1 MSILLKAGPSH
12 TKETHH
18 PWQKTIKDVH
28 SSNLQTAHN
37 TVNNL
42 PYPKKKQKIPHK
54 KILTKF
60 TIIGD
65 RVHKDFIHSVNLV
78 EDLHKYHRKIFDAPI
93 IRGVSTVEWP
103 KVWNE
108 LKLQH
113 RGIAYYLQSPVA
125 VFIDDKFLGGDKELR
140 ELLGSRFDFH
150 LNLDYYREGVGNFVN
165 FVRSSGRPCAYMHIS
180 INYEHAGTLIFM
192 LYADLVPNTCEN
204 FLRLCETKRGGY
216 SGTPVHRIVKDGWI
230 QCGGFGLKSTDLDC
244 ENFIIPHDR
253 RGVLCMANN
262 GRHVDCSTQF
272 FVLLQSAPWM
282 AHKYVAFGQLID
294 GDSTLKM
301 MDSVETFYESPTV
314 PVIIEKAGV
323 LNLECQG
330 IRVSKSTNEYIQGH
344 IEDLIALGDLLMDEL
359 MEKVFL
365 EIELKHVMQMQVE
378 KGEMEQQSTGEESR
392 IHATKRFIRKK
403 EDLEKLQ
410 KSQTYTSRASSD
422 VSQEQQVNNDFD
434 VDEYEPEEYSYTR
447 VSLTRTFSVVVKP
460 EKPFYI
466 PLTDVA
472 YPGEKDSTYD
482 LKKYLRGD
490 YCLESDLVSTKNK
503 KEIGKNLSFISDI
516 YKSDDES
523 DNISLES
530 LSSDDEQE
538 IRRYLKLNVDSV
550 SFAGSV
556 VRNIARSIV
565 GGKIKIALKD
575 HQCRESKRVSI
586 SSATP
591 QQKKPHKIKRR
602 QTGFVRPEDLE
613 KFHLIH
619 QGDSKTDTENEVS
632 TTSVAESRKVRIAES
647 AKNNSQTRTSQKQI
661 QRRTTGSVQPS
672 NLTDSD
678 TQVRRQSAL
687 SRLYDNMTEY
697 DNERPTLRDFKSPSI
712 KEKNFLL
719 TQTPMSAIK
728 HFSKDNGSFSKDYHK
743 RYSVT
748 IEDSSI
754 AQVLNVQHSKKFAR
768 KISSD
773 YVKTI
778 DHIEHRLENSIRSVE
793 FAKTRPSM
801 TVSEYQLKNLKYQ
814 ESMKK
819 FNPNDENRKELTYV
833 IRI

>member
-1 MSILLKAGPSH
+1 MSTLFKGGPTH
-12 TKETHH
+12 TKEIHH
-18 PWQKTIKDVH
+18 PWQKYIKDVH
-28 SSNLQTAHN
+28 SNNFKTAHN
-37 TVNNL
+37 TVNN
-42 PYPKKKQKIPHK
+42 PQYPKKKQKIPNK
-54 KILTKF
+54 RNLIKF

-65 RVHKDFIHSVNLV
+65 RFNKEFIHSVYLV
-78 EDLHKYHRKIFDAPI
+78 KDLHKYRWKIFDAPI
-93 IRGVSTVEWP
+93 IRGVTTVEWP

-113 RGIAYYLQSPVA
+113 GGIAFGLQSPLA
-125 VFIDDKFLGGDKELR
+125 VLINDKFLGGNKELR
-140 ELLGSRFDFH
+140 ELLASRFDYH
-150 LNLDYYREGVGNFVN
+150 LSLDYYKEGVGNFVN

-180 INYEHAGTLIFM
+180 IHSEHVGTLIFM
-192 LYADLVPNTCEN
+192 LYADLVPYTCEN

-244 ENFIIPHDR
+244 ENFIVPHDR

-294 GDSTLKM
+294 GDSTLKAIE
-301 MDSVETFYESPTV
+301 SVQTFYESPTISV
-314 PVIIEKAGV
+314 QIEKAGV
-323 LNLECQG
+323 LNLECHG
-330 IRVSKSTNEYIQGH
+330 IRVSKTTNEYIQGH
-344 IEDLIALGDLLMDEL
+344 IEDLIALGDLLGEEL

-365 EIELKHVMQMQVE
+365 EIELKHVMQLEME
-378 KGEMEQQSTGEESR
+378 KGEAEQSESVIGEESR

-410 KSQTYTSRASSD
+410 KSQTYTSRASSA

-434 VDEYEPEEYSYTR
+434 VDEYEPEEYSYQQ
-447 VSLTRTFSVVVKP
+447 VSLTRTVSVVVKP

-466 PLTDVA
+466 PLTDVT

-482 LKKYLRGD
+482 LKKFLRGD
-490 YCLESDLVSTKNK
+490 YCLESDLVSTKHK
-503 KEIGKNLSFISDI
+503 KEIRKNLSFTDI
-516 YKSDDES
+516 YKLDDES

-538 IRRYLKLNVDSV
+538 IRRYLKLNIDRV

-556 VRNIARSIV
+556 VRNIARNMAKRKCELITDEELRRFR
-565 GGKIKIALKD
+565 IASKN
-575 HQCRESKRVSI
+575 HQCRE
-586 SSATP
+586 
-591 QQKKPHKIKRR
+591 
-602 QTGFVRPEDLE
+602 
-613 KFHLIH
+613 
-619 QGDSKTDTENEVS
+619 NN
-632 TTSVAESRKVRIAES
+632 KVRIAES
-647 AKNNSQTRTSQKQI
+647 AKTPSQIRTSQKQI
-661 QRRTTGSVQPS
+661 QRRVTGSVQPS
-672 NLTDSD
+672 HLSDSD
-678 TQVRRQSAL
+678 IQVRRQSAL

-697 DNERPTLRDFKSPSI
+697 DNDEEGPTLRGYKSPSI
-712 KEKNFLL
+712 KQKNFIL
-719 TQTPMSAIK
+719 TQSPMRGIK
-728 HFSKDNGSFSKDYHK
+728 HFSRDSGNFSQDNHL
-743 RYSVT
+743 RPLHSVT
-748 IEDSSI
+748 IEGSSI
-754 AQVLNVQHSKKFAR
+754 EQVLNVQHSRKFAR

-778 DHIEHRLENSIRSVE
+778 DQIEHRLESSIRSVE

-801 TVSEYQLKNLKYQ
+801 TVSEYQLKNLKHQ

-819 FNPNDENRKELTYV
+819 ANHDIDGLRLPGDTPLYSMTD
-833 IRI
+833 I